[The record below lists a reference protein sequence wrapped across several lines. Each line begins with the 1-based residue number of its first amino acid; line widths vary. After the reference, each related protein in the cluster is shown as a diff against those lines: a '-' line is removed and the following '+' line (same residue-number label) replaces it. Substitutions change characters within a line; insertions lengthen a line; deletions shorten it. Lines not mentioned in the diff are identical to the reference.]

1 MPFLI
6 RIPHKIFEKK
16 VRFLFIWW
24 LLDYKMEFVMPIS
37 IMVFLNLLLIFRL
50 IFMAASY
57 VKDKDINLGQFR
69 IYEGDFPDKLWSAR
83 QQYQN
88 MFEIPI
94 LFYLLCSLNIIFNNY
109 SQFDIILSWGFV
121 FSRVIHFFIRLKN
134 QKNINIIPRTIVF
147 VLGLLFLSIGWIN
160 FLLRFI

>member
-1 MPFLI
+1 
-6 RIPHKIFEKK
+6 
-16 VRFLFIWW
+16 
-24 LLDYKMEFVMPIS
+24 
-37 IMVFLNLLLIFRL
+37 
-50 IFMAASY
+50 MAVSY
-57 VKDKDINLGQFR
+57 IKNEDINLGQFR

-121 FSRVIHFFIRLKN
+121 LSRVIHFFIRLKN
-134 QKNINIIPRTIVF
+134 QKDINIIPRTIVF

>member
-1 MPFLI
+1 
-6 RIPHKIFEKK
+6 
-16 VRFLFIWW
+16 
-24 LLDYKMEFVMPIS
+24 MPIS
-37 IMVFLNLLLIFRL
+37 IMVFLNLFLIFRL
-50 IFMAASY
+50 IYMAVSY
-57 VKDKDINLGQFR
+57 IKNEDINLGQFR

-109 SQFDIILSWGFV
+109 SQFDIILSWSFV

-134 QKNINIIPRTIVF
+134 QKDINIIPRTIVF
-147 VLGLLFLSIGWIN
+147 VLGLLFLSIGWIS

>member
-1 MPFLI
+1 
-6 RIPHKIFEKK
+6 
-16 VRFLFIWW
+16 
-24 LLDYKMEFVMPIS
+24 MPIS
-37 IMVFLNLLLIFRL
+37 IMVFLNLFLIFRL
-50 IFMAASY
+50 IYMAASY
-57 VKDKDINLGQFR
+57 TKNKDISLGQFR
-69 IYEGDFPDKLWSAR
+69 IYEGHFPDKLWSAR

-121 FSRVIHFFIRLKN
+121 SSRVIHFFIRLKN

-160 FLLRFI
+160 FLLRHL

>member
-1 MPFLI
+1 
-6 RIPHKIFEKK
+6 
-16 VRFLFIWW
+16 
-24 LLDYKMEFVMPIS
+24 MPIS
-37 IMVFLNLLLIFRL
+37 IMVFLNLFLIFRL
-50 IFMAASY
+50 IYMAVSY
-57 VKDKDINLGQFR
+57 IKNEDINLGQFR

-94 LFYLLCSLNIIFNNY
+94 LFYLLCLLNIIFNNY
-109 SQFDIILSWGFV
+109 SQFDIILSWSFV

-134 QKNINIIPRTIVF
+134 QKDINIIPRTIVF